1 MKVRAVL
8 EFEIDDE
15 AMAEHDGDK
24 VAPPNDVDEWE
35 FRDLFTAHEQCLIEN
50 DGDLKLEVIT
60 E

>member
-24 VAPPNDVDEWE
+24 AAPPNDIG
-35 FRDLFTAHEQCLIEN
+35 RAH
-50 DGDLKLEVIT
+50 V
-60 E
+60 